1 MRRRKIRL
9 FILALCAFLI
19 PLAIVSPARADLVLG
34 FPNGLTGWST
44 PNDGSAQGDPGT
56 VTASGGLAT
65 ITESTL
71 AAETD
76 LFLNFTV
83 PTGAQSLQFT
93 LNSVFADST
102 LANNAANGYL
112 PDAFGASLLDPNTL
126 LPLVPTVDQTTDS
139 FYTRDIVGGVTQG
152 STAPGVTV
160 SPSAGTLGVISVDLS
175 NAGLDSQSAEIL
187 FRLIGGTDPLST
199 STVTISNVIVIAGG
213 SVPEPASIIPSL
225 TAVFIVAGV
234 LGTRWRRSAA
244 EKTERI
250 TS

>member
-1 MRRRKIRL
+1 MSSGKISPL
-9 FILALCAFLI
+9 FISWFAFLI
-19 PLAIVSPARADLVLG
+19 PLAMGSPVRADLVLG

-65 ITESTL
+65 ITESTF

-93 LNSVFADST
+93 FNSAFPDS
-102 LANNAANGYL
+102 APSNGVT

-126 LPLVPTVDQTTDS
+126 SPLVPTVPDSDS
-139 FYTRDIVGGVTQG
+139 FYTRDIVDPLPDAVSTNQVTFPTAPPGVLAVVSLDLSTQG
-152 STAPGVTV
+152 
-160 SPSAGTLGVISVDLS
+160 
-175 NAGLDSQSAEIL
+175 LDGQSAEIL

-199 STVTISNVIVIAGG
+199 STVTISNVEIITGAA
-213 SVPEPASIIPSL
+213 VPEPSSIVSGL
-225 TAVFIVAGV
+225 TAALVLAGV
-234 LGTRWRRSAA
+234 FATRSLRKASFV
-244 EKTERI
+244 
-250 TS
+250 SG